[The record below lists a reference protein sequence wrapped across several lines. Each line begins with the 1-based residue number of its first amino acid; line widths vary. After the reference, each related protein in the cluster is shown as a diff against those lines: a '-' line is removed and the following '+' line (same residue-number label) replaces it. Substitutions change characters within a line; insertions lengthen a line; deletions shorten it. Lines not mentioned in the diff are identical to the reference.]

1 VDEETQLVV
10 ASDGSSP
17 AETGKPGSPAL
28 NDAERMAATIVA
40 AIDVIASRMQ
50 LETPHPKTSRRVR
63 SSRTVSPEFISSL
76 IASVEALPQM
86 QAIGIFDPEAAR
98 LVLQSRDALR
108 IVAERVAMLL
118 ASVNY
123 TIEAQW
129 ADVVSAGLGTF
140 SIASILAEKPENAEL
155 AAHVETLRR
164 HLGRTNKPKPK
175 KPKRSRGGTGGAASG
190 E

>member
-1 VDEETQLVV
+1 VDEETRLVI
-10 ASDGSSP
+10 APDTSSP
-17 AETGKPGSPAL
+17 EETETPASPAL

-76 IASVEALPQM
+76 IASVEALPQL
-86 QAIGIFDPEAAR
+86 QAIGVFDPEAAR
-98 LVLQSRDALR
+98 QVLQSRDALR

-129 ADVVSAGLGTF
+129 AEVVSAG
-140 SIASILAEKPENAEL
+140 IATYSFASTLAEFPENAEL
-155 AAHVETLRR
+155 AAHVEILRR
-164 HLGRTNKPKPK
+164 HLGRTSRPKPK
-175 KPKRSRGGTGGAASG
+175 KPAKPNKP
-190 E
+190 